1 MKKLVL
7 TLAIIIIGSTDISSC
22 PASAQSLRTHAK
34 SRSMRITK
42 GPELESATPNSA
54 IIRWTTNIG
63 GSRIVSAVVHYGVD
77 PKNLDQTAQSS
88 NRWNPNLPYMTQR
101 VFMPNLKPGT
111 TYYYT
116 VESKRGDGVPL
127 GGKST
132 TVRQF
137 TTPVSDPQ
145 S

>member
-7 TLAIIIIGSTDISSC
+7 TLAIIIIGSIEISSH
-22 PASAQSLRTHAK
+22 PAIAQSLPTRAK
-34 SRSMRITK
+34 AGGMKITK
-42 GPELESATPNSA
+42 GPDLESATPNSA

-77 PKNLDQTAQSS
+77 PKNLNQTAQSS

-101 VFMPNLKPGT
+101 VFVPDLKPGT

-137 TTPVSDPQ
+137 TTPASGPQ